1 MGDMGSRV
9 SYAGAGGLRWVK
21 ARLWQGDGAEVS
33 KALPFETE
41 ASARE
46 RLADRLYLHLS
57 RPEEAADVRLTAS
70 ADVSG
75 GELWVDGKAQGAFAP
90 GLELTVKAGEHAFE
104 VRRDGKALAEAKAMA
119 KAGTTTELAL
129 AAVFRPRTDIP
140 IEFPDPPPHVVPP
153 PAPRR
158 SAWPWVAGGVGAAG
172 LVGAG
177 VFYALRQ
184 GKESDLD
191 KLCGA
196 DPCPSR
202 VRDDIDRSKLYGT
215 LSVVSLGVGVAGVA
229 TSAALFLT
237 ESKRRDTAGSALRV
251 HGFVLPQPGGGA
263 AALVGSF

>member
-1 MGDMGSRV
+1 V
-9 SYAGAGGLRWVK
+9 AAWGGRWVK
-21 ARLWQGDGAEVS
+21 ARLWQGDGAEGS

-46 RLADRLYLHLS
+46 RLAERLYRHLA
-57 RPEEAADVRLTAS
+57 RPEQAADVRLTAP
-70 ADVSG
+70 AEASG
-75 GELWVDGKAQGAFAP
+75 GELWVDGKALGAFAP
-90 GLELTVKAGEHAFE
+90 GLELTVEAGEHAFE
-104 VRRDGKALAEAKAMA
+104 VRRDGKALA

-184 GKESDLD
+184 GKESDLED
-191 KLCGA
+191 VCRGGER
-196 DPCPSR
+196 CPPR
-202 VRDDIDRSKLYGT
+202 ARDDLDRSKLYGT

-229 TSAALFLT
+229 ASAALFLT
-237 ESKRRDTAGSALRV
+237 ESRRRDAATSTSALRV
-251 HGFVLPQPGGGA
+251 RGFVMPQPGGGSA
-263 AALVGSF
+263 VLVGSF

>member
-1 MGDMGSRV
+1 VASE
-9 SYAGAGGLRWVK
+9 AK
-21 ARLWQGDGAEVS
+21 VS

-46 RLADRLYLHLS
+46 RLAERLYRHLS
-57 RPEEAADVRLTAS
+57 RPDQAADVRLTAP
-70 ADVSG
+70 AEASG
-75 GELWVDGKAQGAFAP
+75 GELWVDGKVLGAFAP
-90 GLELTVKAGEHAFE
+90 GLELTVVAGEHTFE
-104 VRRDGKALAEAKAMA
+104 VRREGKAVAEAKATVG
-119 KAGTTTELAL
+119 AGTTTELAL

-158 SAWPWVAGGVGAAG
+158 SGWPWVVGGVGAAG

-229 TSAALFLT
+229 TSAVLFLT
-237 ESKRRDTAGSALRV
+237 ENKRRDAAGSALRV

-263 AALVGSF
+263 AVLVGSF